1 MSNVDLA
8 QPLPTEGNG
17 FQSPPESSNPARDHE
32 AQPLSSNQK
41 RLWLIDRIDQGGA
54 HYNAL
59 NVYRIDGGLDIAR
72 LRSALNQVLD
82 GHPVLRTVYPA
93 EADQVGPQ
101 AALLPARIEIAVT
114 DLSDADVA
122 QRQAAA
128 ARIRDEA
135 LARPFDLSRD
145 LMVRAQVLVHGNDC
159 HVLFLTVHAIAMDDV
174 SLPLFNRLLSAHY
187 AAGPVPASAVQ
198 HAEFARWQGRQ
209 TAQADAQLGYWQARL
224 AALPQC
230 HNLPL
235 DHPRPSEPDWQGSAH
250 VQQLDPA
257 LSTALHALAR
267 QRQVTPKALFHVA
280 FSALLSRYSGETDI
294 VVGAESDPRDRAG
307 MGGLIGPVA
316 GHVVLRADLS
326 GNPCFDDLLAQS
338 RQTLDDADA
347 HQDTTLEQL
356 VQALGTDRDPAYHP
370 LFQIMLRHRGDAH
383 RDLALAGLSVAPVA
397 IDVCTA
403 RFDLTLEIDTAGG
416 GTVLRW
422 EYATALFKRATIARM
437 AHSLQLILQAIARQ
451 PQLRLGELPLLD
463 AAAEQA
469 LASPRAQPSVPVA
482 DCGAHQLFEAQART
496 QPDAVALHHGTAR
509 CTYGELDAAASRL
522 AERLQAGALP
532 AGSRVGVC
540 IPHSFAL
547 VAAILAVWKAGC
559 VYVPLDPAFPDQRL
573 AGMVGDA
580 GVRAVLATAEQAS
593 RFAGVDVLSVD
604 AAEAFAPG
612 KGRAGLPANGG
623 DPAYIMY
630 TSGSS
635 GRPKGVLAQHR
646 SLVNRLT
653 WLERTWPAGRHEVF
667 SLKTSLGFVDHIAEL
682 MQSLVC
688 GAPLL
693 IVDREQLFETGALI
707 DLLKQHAVTR
717 LTVVPSLLR
726 ALLDSGRLAELDLL
740 ELVISSGEALPGEL
754 ARDFHQALPMA
765 RLVNL
770 YGSTEIGAD
779 VSWHECVFNDDLDA
793 VTRYFRD
800 DAQPSTG
807 VPVAHQPEPPVD
819 ARFDFSD
826 TTIANAPISYDAY
839 LRGLHQH
846 VVPNTVN
853 VVSSRYIGHMTSGLP
868 SFLPEL
874 SALITSMNQNLV
886 KIETSRVLTFLER
899 QVVAQLH
906 RLFFDLPADYYQQ
919 YVQDPHHVFGA
930 VTSGGTVANLL
941 ALWCARNKALIGH
954 DISKETLV
962 RRGAHQTVQSL
973 GYSGVAILGTR
984 LMHYSMKKAVALFGL
999 GEESLV
1005 HVAQDEAQRMSPAA
1019 LEQQIAECRRANK
1032 LIIAIVGIAGATE
1045 TGTVD
1050 PLPQI
1055 AEIAARENIH
1065 FHVDAAWGGAFQFS
1079 RKHKNLLA
1087 GVELA
1092 DSVTFCAHKQLYM
1105 PQGISLCLFR
1115 DAASIHAISTHA
1127 AYQAKQGSFDFG
1139 QYTVEGSR
1147 PANVLYLHASLNVLS
1162 RQGYA
1167 WLVERNLARAR
1178 YFADLVAGSEC
1189 FELIGTPDMN
1199 IVNYR
1204 YLPRHLRDGYR
1215 PEDNAELNRLVV
1227 QIQEFQFHRDETFVS
1242 KTRLLVPHISPEPID
1257 VFRVVLCNPLT
1268 QGEDL
1273 VAVLNDQIDIGR
1285 RFDPSPA
1292 GVFSRADELV
1302 EGDDGL
1308 RTVPAGQ
1315 PIANTSL
1322 YVLDHYGQPVPTGVA
1337 GELHVAGAG
1346 VADGYVGL
1354 PELTAGSFVANP
1366 FDRAFGGRMYRTGD
1380 MARWLPDGQIELL
1393 GRADQQIKLNGCRI
1407 EPGEIEAVLK
1417 AHPQVSHAVVVAQ
1430 PRGLIAWLV
1439 ADAAEATLKP
1449 QLQAAL
1455 QDQLPAYMRPGA
1467 LHFVDSLPLLPNG
1480 KVDRRQ
1486 LQQRKPTAEQGVFI
1500 APQGEM
1506 ETLLAGLWA
1515 ELLTRDEVSADGR
1528 FFDLGGHSLLV
1539 VQLVTRL
1546 RQRGIELAPRDVF
1559 ANLPLRELAAR
1570 CKLGANDDTG
1580 AQAAITGKVPLL
1592 ANHHWFLKRANYHHW
1607 NATQLCHI
1615 ERDVDLG
1622 VLQRA
1627 MAAVLQHHDGL
1638 RVLWTQ
1644 HDGRYQQHVLAFD
1657 AMPVWWQR
1665 IDLAGIAPADEAA
1678 TIEQICDQLQRSL
1691 DIGRQMFKAVVFD
1704 FGPDRA
1710 RRLFIL
1716 AHHLIIDAYSFGI
1729 VLDDLETAY
1738 RQLARQQALQLP
1750 RKTASIRDWAQW
1762 QANYARSAALPQL
1775 DYWAGKDWSRCLPLP
1790 ADGNQQALA
1799 VNFGLSVLEIR
1810 SALLTEQATA
1820 GLEVLARE
1828 AGVPVSS
1835 LLLASLAM
1843 TYKSQFK
1850 QSCYA
1855 VNTVHNGRIARH
1867 DARFELSRTV
1877 AWLSN
1882 YSIAHLDLATLPRG
1896 ASRIDIARGIH
1907 AQLNELQDDG
1917 LSYSSL
1923 RYLSNDP
1930 AIVEIMKRVPEAQ
1943 IEFNFV
1949 PRSIHLPKDDERILL
1964 EAPESTGS
1972 PDGLMHAGF
1981 TPFIKAEYQGDR
1993 LVIRWGYCKTRY
2005 HRDTVDALIHQQ
2017 IQWLEA
2023 LLVESRAEAEAV
2035 CAN

>member
-1 MSNVDLA
+1 MSNVTLA
-8 QPLPTEGNG
+8 PHQPAQGAG
-17 FQSPPESSNPARDHE
+17 IQSPCESDVP
-32 AQPLSSNQK
+32 PLSSNQK

-54 HYNAL
+54 QYNVL
-59 NVYRIDGGLDIAR
+59 NVFQIDGGLDLAR
-72 LRSALNQVLD
+72 LRSALSQVLGD
-82 GHPVLRTVYPA
+82 HPILRTIYPA
-93 EADQVGPQ
+93 TADQLAPQ
-101 AALLPARIEIAVT
+101 PALLAAKVDIAVT
-114 DLSDADVA
+114 DMSDADVT
-122 QRQAAA
+122 QRHAAA

-135 LARPFDLSRD
+135 LSRPFDLARD
-145 LMVRAQVLVHGNDC
+145 LMVRAHVLVHGSDR
-159 HVLFLTVHAIAMDDV
+159 HVLFLTVHAIAMDIA
-174 SLPLFNRLLSAHY
+174 SLPAFNRLLAAHY
-187 AAGPVPASAVQ
+187 AAEPVSVSSLQ
-198 HAEFARWQGRQ
+198 HADYARWQSQ
-209 TAQADAQLGYWQARL
+209 QAPQAATQLAYWQARL

-235 DHPRPSEPDWQGSAH
+235 DHPRPTEPDWYGSAH
-250 VQQLDPA
+250 EQRLDPA
-257 LSTALHALAR
+257 LSAALNALA
-267 QRQVTPKALFHVA
+267 QQHQVTPKALFHAA
-280 FSALLSRYSGETDI
+280 FAALLSRYAGETDI
-294 VVGAESDPRDRAG
+294 VVGTESDPRDRAG

-316 GHVVLRADLS
+316 GNVVLRADLS
-326 GNPCFDDLLAQS
+326 GNPRFDDLLLQS
-338 RQTLDDADA
+338 RQMLDEADA
-347 HQDTTLEQL
+347 HQDTTLDQL
-356 VQALGTDRDPAYHP
+356 VQALGTERDSAYHP
-370 LFQIMLRHRGDAH
+370 LFQILLRHRGDD
-383 RDLALAGLSVAPVA
+383 RRELALAGLTVAPVA
-397 IDVCTA
+397 IDVCPA
-403 RFDLTLEIDTAGG
+403 RFDLTLDIDTRGSD
-416 GTVLRW
+416 TVLRW

-437 AHSLQLILQAIARQ
+437 AHSLQLVLQAVARQ

-463 AAAEQA
+463 VAAGQA
-469 LASPRAQPSVPVA
+469 LALHRAQTSAAVA
-482 DCGAHQLFEAQART
+482 ECGAHQLFEAQART
-496 QPDAVALHHGTAR
+496 QPDAVALYHGAAQ
-509 CTYGELDAAASRL
+509 CSYGTLDAAASRL
-522 AERLQAGALP
+522 AERLQARALP
-532 AGSRVGVC
+532 AGSRIGVA
-540 IPHSFAL
+540 IEHSFSL
-547 VAAILAVWKAGC
+547 VAAILAVWKAGY

-580 GVRAVLATAEQAS
+580 GVQVVLATADQAR
-593 RFAGVDVLSVD
+593 RFADVDVLALD
-604 AAEAFAPG
+604 AAELFAPG
-612 KGRAGLPANGG
+612 KGRAGLPASGS

-635 GRPKGVLAQHR
+635 GRPKGVLAAHR

-682 MQSLVC
+682 LQPLVC

-707 DLLKQHAVTR
+707 DLLKQRGVTR

-726 ALLDSGRLAELDLL
+726 ALLDSGRLAELELL

-765 RLVNL
+765 RLINL

-779 VSWHECVFNDDLDA
+779 VSWHECVFNDDLEA
-793 VTRYFRD
+793 VTRYFRND
-800 DAQPSTG
+800 DAQPPYP
-807 VPVAHQPEPPVD
+807 PVTHQPEPPVD

-846 VVPNTVN
+846 VVPNVVN

-941 ALWCARNKALIGH
+941 SLWCARNKALIGH

-962 RRGAHQTVQSL
+962 RRGAHQTVQAL

-1005 HVAQDEAQRMSPAA
+1005 HVEQDAGQRMSPAA
-1019 LEQQIAECRRANK
+1019 LERQIAECRRANK

-1167 WLVERNLARAR
+1167 WLVERNLARAH
-1178 YFADLVAGSEC
+1178 YFADLVAASDC

-1204 YLPRHLRDGYR
+1204 YLPRHLRDGYQQS
-1215 PEDNAELNRLVV
+1215 DNAELNRLVV
-1227 QIQEFQFHRDETFVS
+1227 QIQELQFLRDETFVS

-1273 VAVLNDQIDIGR
+1273 VAVLNDQIEIGR

-1292 GVFSRADELV
+1292 PVFSRADELV

-1315 PIANTSL
+1315 PIANTTL
-1322 YVLDHYGQPVPTGVA
+1322 YVLDRYGQPVPPGVA
-1337 GELHVAGAG
+1337 GELYVAGAG

-1354 PELTAGSFVANP
+1354 PELTADSFVANP
-1366 FDRAFGGRMYRTGD
+1366 FEHAFGGRMYRTGD
-1380 MARWLPDGQIELL
+1380 MARWLPDGQVELL

-1439 ADAAEATLKP
+1439 ADEAEATLKP

-1455 QDQLPAYMRPGA
+1455 QAQLPAYMRPGA

-1480 KVDRRQ
+1480 KVDKRQ
-1486 LQQRKPTAEQGVFI
+1486 LQQRKPTAEQIVHL

-1506 ETLLAGLWA
+1506 ETLMAGLWG
-1515 ELLTRDEVSADGR
+1515 ELLALDKVSADGR

-1539 VQLVTRL
+1539 VQLVTQL

-1559 ANLPLRELAAR
+1559 ANLSLRELAAR
-1570 CKLGANDDTG
+1570 CKLGAKDDAG
-1580 AQAAITGKVPLL
+1580 SQAAIVGKVPLL
-1592 ANHHWFLKRANYHHW
+1592 ANHHWFLKRADYHHW
-1607 NATQLCHI
+1607 NATQLCRI
-1615 ERDVDLG
+1615 EHDVDLG

-1638 RVLWTQ
+1638 RILWTQ

-1657 AMPVWWQR
+1657 ALPAWWQR
-1665 IDLAGIAPADEAA
+1665 IDLASITEKDEAA
-1678 TIEQICDQLQRSL
+1678 TIELICDQLQRSL
-1691 DIGRQMFKAVVFD
+1691 DISRQMFKAVVFD
-1704 FGPDRA
+1704 FGPGRA

-1738 RQLARQQALQLP
+1738 RQLAQQQPLQLP
-1750 RKTASIRDWAQW
+1750 RKTASVKDWSQW
-1762 QANYARSAALPQL
+1762 QANYARTAALQHL

-1790 ADGNQQALA
+1790 ADSNQQALA
-1799 VNFGLSVLEIR
+1799 VNFGLSMLDIR
-1810 SALLTEQATA
+1810 SVSLSEHATA
-1820 GLEVLARE
+1820 GLEQLARD
-1828 AGVPVSS
+1828 AGVPVSTM
-1835 LLLASLAM
+1835 LLASLAM
-1843 TYKSQFK
+1843 TYKTQFK

-1882 YSIAHLDLATLPRG
+1882 YSIAHLDLATLPRD
-1896 ASRIDIARGIH
+1896 ASRIDIARGVH

-1917 LSYSSL
+1917 LSYSGL

-1930 AIVEIMKRVPEAQ
+1930 AITDIMKRVPEAQ

-1949 PRSIHLPKDDERILL
+1949 PRGIHLPQDDDRILD
-1964 EAPESTGS
+1964 EAQESTGS

-2005 HRDTVDALIHQQ
+2005 HRDTIDTLINQQ
-2017 IQWLEA
+2017 IQWLDALLAETQAEQEA
-2023 LLVESRAEAEAV
+2023 LCAE
-2035 CAN
+2035 